1 MRVIAFTDKC
11 IASGSCVLACP
22 QVFTQRESDGVVD
35 VLNGHPPLE
44 LLKKVKQA
52 VGLCPAQVFTIEDEE
67 NTTEL
72 TVVVDDRE
80 L

>member
-1 MRVIAFTDKC
+1 M
-11 IASGSCVLACP
+11 
-22 QVFTQRESDGVVD
+22 
-35 VLNGHPPLE
+35 
-44 LLKKVKQA
+44 KKVKQA